1 MIFEGRRAAYG
12 GSFAALSADPSLRR
26 THWDVSALI
35 ESRRARYTPPMGMI
49 MGKRL
54 PRTSATAGLV
64 LAVLL
69 MAAPQPASALSRDE
83 IQQAQEA
90 LVALGH
96 DAGTPDGVMG
106 PQTRAA
112 LTAWE
117 RETGRVADGVLSR
130 DDLDALTEPAV
141 EVQAA
146 EPVLA
151 GSRAGARA
159 AGETGLPGALRA
171 PASLSDRRHQ
181 SAPGAGEDRRTPFG
195 LTPPSESDLGAP
207 AGDRVPSSSA
217 PDPNRYRDII
227 VSEGRV
233 EQPADG
239 IPRLIDPSS
248 MPALSMPL
256 WLTKERF
263 AAFLVILMLFSVICH
278 RVARRKPTSAQDRQ
292 R

>member
-1 MIFEGRRAAYG
+1 
-12 GSFAALSADPSLRR
+12 
-26 THWDVSALI
+26 
-35 ESRRARYTPPMGMI
+35 

-54 PRTSATAGLV
+54 PRTGATAGLV

-69 MAAPQPASALSRDE
+69 MAAAQPASALSRDE

-130 DDLDALTEPAV
+130 DDLDVLTEPAV
-141 EVQAA
+141 EAA

-171 PASLSDRRHQ
+171 PTSLSDRRHQ

-207 AGDRVPSSSA
+207 AGDRVSSSSA

-227 VSEGRV
+227 VSEDRV

-239 IPRLIDPSS
+239 IPRLIAPGS

-278 RVARRKPTSAQDRQ
+278 RVARRRPTSAQDRH